1 MSNEQYFGGNQ
12 RKRPMTRREIEEMR
26 RNMKKVDLIHEKAQK
41 YHQKEA
47 QNLEKLLDATF

>member
-47 QNLEKLLDATF
+47 QNLEKLLDATL